1 MSNVS
6 ISKFIIS
13 GIRSFHVCRLYPLI
27 SEVSY
32 NLERSNESHYCNQ
45 NVSLLG
51 VDECSFLVDTS
62 VIYLE
67 YGVGED
73 DSG

>member
-1 MSNVS
+1 VSNVM
-6 ISKFIIS
+6 INKFIVSSIL
-13 GIRSFHVCRLYPLI
+13 SFQVCTFYPLI
-27 SEVSY
+27 CKVSY

-45 NVSLLG
+45 NISLLG
-51 VDECSFLVDTS
+51 LDECSFLVDTS

-67 YGVGED
+67 YRVGED

>member
-1 MSNVS
+1 VSNVM
-6 ISKFIIS
+6 INKFIVSSIL
-13 GIRSFHVCRLYPLI
+13 SFQVCTLYPLI
-27 SEVSY
+27 SKVSY

-45 NVSLLG
+45 NISLLG
-51 VDECSFLVDTS
+51 LDECSFLVDTS

-67 YGVGED
+67 YRVGED

>member
-1 MSNVS
+1 VSNVM
-6 ISKFIIS
+6 INKFIVSSIL
-13 GIRSFHVCRLYPLI
+13 SFQVCTFYPLI
-27 SEVSY
+27 SKVPY

-45 NVSLLG
+45 NISLLG
-51 VDECSFLVDTS
+51 LDECSFLVDTS

-67 YGVGED
+67 YRVGED